1 MKMGLFGA
9 LGKIGYAGG
18 KYLAKKTAF
27 TSPFV
32 YTFAEKIKDLETAKG
47 VTPDFINDLIQEAK
61 DIESLKAIRDYLR
74 SYRND
79 IPWNQTTQMIKQ
91 VTEKA
96 KEIKLHEHIKENIGD
111 PFALLESVVHYLC

>member
-1 MKMGLFGA
+1 VGLFGT
-9 LGKIGYAGG
+9 LGKAGYAAGR
-18 KYLAKKTAF
+18 YLAKKTEF
-27 TSPFV
+27 TSQFI
-32 YTFAEKIKDLETAKG
+32 YTFEEKIKDLETAKG

-79 IPWNQTTQMIKQ
+79 IPWNQTLSMIKR

-111 PFALLESVVHYLC
+111 PFALLESVVHFLC